1 MILIN
6 VFKIVAGGTEVIN
19 IVVECINFLLLATF
33 PPDPWKR
40 LIELCMPV
48 EPSPTKWSF
57 WTLTWSALISWITND
72 MVTKANHECKKVC
85 FTFLKRYVLPS

>member
-33 PPDPWKR
+33 PPDP
-40 LIELCMPV
+40 
-48 EPSPTKWSF
+48 
-57 WTLTWSALISWITND
+57 
-72 MVTKANHECKKVC
+72 
-85 FTFLKRYVLPS
+85 